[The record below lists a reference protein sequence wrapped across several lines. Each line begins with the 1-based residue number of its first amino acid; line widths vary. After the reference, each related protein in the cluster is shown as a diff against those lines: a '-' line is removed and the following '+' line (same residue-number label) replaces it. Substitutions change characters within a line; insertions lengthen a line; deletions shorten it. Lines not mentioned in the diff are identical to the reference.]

1 MALYTLADLHL
12 AADVAKPMDI
22 FGGRWQGHTEK
33 IIKNWRAL
41 VAPEDTIVLGGD
53 ISWGINLAEAK
64 GDFALIDS
72 LPGKKIIL
80 KGNHDLWWSTMNKIT
95 KFVSASKMHRFLDE
109 NGFTTI
115 DFLHN
120 NCFFYEKTALC
131 GTRGWPFE
139 EDFADPHNEKIFK
152 RELLRLEASLK
163 LGAAANPEE
172 ILCFLHYPP
181 LYASYRCGEI
191 IELLHKYGV
200 KRCIYG
206 HLHGKSLS
214 HAVTGEQEG
223 IEWKLVSGDFVDF
236 IPIFLKK

>member
-1 MALYTLADLHL
+1 MALFVLGDPHL
-12 AADVAKPMDI
+12 SLGASKPMDI
-22 FGGRWQGHTEK
+22 FPGWGNHVEK
-33 IIKNWRAL
+33 IEANWNSKITD
-41 VAPEDTIVLGGD
+41 EDTVVLLGD
-53 ISWGINLAEAK
+53 HSW
-64 GDFALIDS
+64 ALKLEESYKDLEFIHS
-72 LPGKKIIL
+72 KLRGQKIFV
-80 KGNHDLWWSTMNKIT
+80 KGNHDLWWET
-95 KFVSASKMHRFLDE
+95 ASKMHRFLDE

-163 LGAAANPEE
+163 LGAAADPEE

>member
-80 KGNHDLWWSTMNKIT
+80 KGNHDLWWET
-95 KFVSASKMHRFLDE
+95 ASKMHRFLDE
-109 NGFTTI
+109 NGFTTSYGS
-115 DFLHN
+115 
-120 NCFFYEKTALC
+120 FF
-131 GTRGWPFE
+131 
-139 EDFADPHNEKIFK
+139 DDHD
-152 RELLRLEASLK
+152 
-163 LGAAANPEE
+163 
-172 ILCFLHYPP
+172 
-181 LYASYRCGEI
+181 
-191 IELLHKYGV
+191 V
-200 KRCIYG
+200 KVQVFPYDKEGDESAYLVNDTIKAGDVR
-206 HLHGKSLS
+206 
-214 HAVTGEQEG
+214 AVEPVQ
-223 IEWKLVSGDFVDF
+223 
-236 IPIFLKK
+236 

>member
-1 MALYTLADLHL
+1 M
-12 AADVAKPMDI
+12 
-22 FGGRWQGHTEK
+22 
-33 IIKNWRAL
+33 L

-80 KGNHDLWWSTMNKIT
+80 KGNHDLWWET
-95 KFVSASKMHRFLDE
+95 ASKMHRFLDE

-152 RELLRLEASLK
+152 RELLRARGIAEARRCRKPGGDSLFPA
-163 LGAAANPEE
+163 LSAA
-172 ILCFLHYPP
+172 LCVLP
-181 LYASYRCGEI
+181 LR
-191 IELLHKYGV
+191 
-200 KRCIYG
+200 
-206 HLHGKSLS
+206 
-214 HAVTGEQEG
+214 
-223 IEWKLVSGDFVDF
+223 
-236 IPIFLKK
+236 